1 MDSCFARA
9 VFTDLFVY
17 LIPMNSTQV
26 SNAEAAIN
34 QHYERDAV
42 SLKFMSWCFVGF
54 AALLSLA
61 LFYEQP
67 TAGKVVNI
75 ASAILLSIAGGV
87 CFLISCRLSKKSKQG
102 DR

>member
-1 MDSCFARA
+1 MSSPQDNN
-9 VFTDLFVY
+9 T
-17 LIPMNSTQV
+17 
-26 SNAEAAIN
+26 EAAAN
-34 QHYERDAV
+34 QYYERDAV

-67 TAGKVVNI
+67 TAGRVVNI
-75 ASAILLSIAGGV
+75 VSAILLALTGGV
-87 CFLISCRLSKKSKQG
+87 CFLLSCKLSKKSKQA

>member
-1 MDSCFARA
+1 MKLTGLIAAPHTPCNADYSLNTEA
-9 VFTDLFVY
+9 V
-17 LIPMNSTQV
+17 
-26 SNAEAAIN
+26 AN
-34 QHYERDAV
+34 QYYERDAV
-42 SLKFMSWCFVGF
+42 SLRFMSWCFVGF
-54 AALLSLA
+54 AALLSLG

-75 ASAILLSIAGGV
+75 VSGILLAITGGA

>member
-1 MDSCFARA
+1 
-9 VFTDLFVY
+9 
-17 LIPMNSTQV
+17 MNSPQDNNT
-26 SNAEAAIN
+26 EAAAN

-42 SLKFMSWCFVGF
+42 SLRFMSWCFVGF

-61 LFYEQP
+61 LFYDQT
-67 TAGKVVNI
+67 TADRVVNV
-75 ASAILLSIAGGV
+75 ASAILLAITGGA

>member
-1 MDSCFARA
+1 VDSCFARA

-17 LIPMNSTQV
+17 LIPMNSTQE
-26 SNAEAAIN
+26 SNTEAAIN

>member
-1 MDSCFARA
+1 
-9 VFTDLFVY
+9 
-17 LIPMNSTQV
+17 MNSTQE
-26 SNAEAAIN
+26 SNTEAAIN

-42 SLKFMSWCFVGF
+42 SLKFVSWCFVGF

-75 ASAILLSIAGGV
+75 ASAILLGIAGGV

-102 DR
+102 RR

>member
-1 MDSCFARA
+1 VDSCFACA

-17 LIPMNSTQV
+17 LIPMNLTQK
-26 SNAEAAIN
+26 SNTEPVIN

-75 ASAILLSIAGGV
+75 VSGILLAITGGA
-87 CFLISCRLSKKSKQG
+87 CFLISCRLSKKSKQA

>member
-1 MDSCFARA
+1 MDSYFARA
-9 VFTDLFVY
+9 VFTDLFFY
-17 LIPMNSTQV
+17 LIPMNSTQE
-26 SNAEAAIN
+26 SNTEAAIN

-54 AALLSLA
+54 AALRSLA

-75 ASAILLSIAGGV
+75 VSAILLAITGGV
-87 CFLISCRLSKKSKQG
+87 CLLISRQLSKKSKQS

>member
-1 MDSCFARA
+1 
-9 VFTDLFVY
+9 
-17 LIPMNSTQV
+17 MNSPQDNNT
-26 SNAEAAIN
+26 EATAN

-54 AALLSLA
+54 AALLSLG

-75 ASAILLSIAGGV
+75 ASAILLSIAGGA
-87 CFLISCRLSKKSKQG
+87 CFLISNRLSKKSKQG
-102 DR
+102 LR

>member
-1 MDSCFARA
+1 
-9 VFTDLFVY
+9 
-17 LIPMNSTQV
+17 MNSPQDNNT
-26 SNAEAAIN
+26 EAAAN

-67 TAGKVVNI
+67 TAGRVVNI
-75 ASAILLSIAGGV
+75 VSAILLVLTGGV
-87 CFLISCRLSKKSKQG
+87 CFLLSCKLSKKSKQA

>member
-1 MDSCFARA
+1 MSSPQDNN
-9 VFTDLFVY
+9 T
-17 LIPMNSTQV
+17 
-26 SNAEAAIN
+26 EAAAN
-34 QHYERDAV
+34 RYYERDAV

-67 TAGKVVNI
+67 TAGRVVNI
-75 ASAILLSIAGGV
+75 VSAILLGLTGGV
-87 CFLISCRLSKKSKQG
+87 CFLLSCKLSKKSKQA